1 MTRHTH
7 ITFGSFFL
15 PGPTEVRPEILQ
27 AMVRPMIGH
36 RGAEYEALHR
46 RVNSGLQQVFRTQ
59 RPVYLLTAS
68 ATAMMEM
75 AIRGAPEG
83 PVLSLV
89 NGAFAERFAR
99 VAQGC
104 GRRTRVA
111 SVPWGE
117 VHPLEMVEELLAS
130 EPFAAM
136 TAVHSETSTGARA
149 DVGALTELAHRYGVM
164 CLVDSVTGVGGIPLE
179 TDALGLDF
187 VFTGS
192 QKALA
197 LPPGLSFAVASE
209 AYILQAS
216 AAPERGRYLDP
227 VEFEEFSLRDQTPT
241 TPALPLLFAADAQL
255 ADIAAEG
262 IEARWARHTA
272 MRECVD
278 AWIVAQREAGVAVG
292 LLAAADVR
300 SSTVSAI
307 TLPPELRAVAVVAA
321 LGEKG
326 FVIARGYGA
335 TQDSTVRIGHMGDHT
350 VEGLARCLDALAGVL
365 TA

>member
-1 MTRHTH
+1 
-7 ITFGSFFL
+7 
-15 PGPTEVRPEILQ
+15 
-27 AMVRPMIGH
+27 
-36 RGAEYEALHR
+36 
-46 RVNSGLQQVFRTQ
+46 
-59 RPVYLLTAS
+59 
-68 ATAMMEM
+68 MMEM

-83 PVLSLV
+83 SVLSLV

-99 VAQGC
+99 VAQRC
-104 GRRTRVA
+104 GRRTRVVG
-111 SVPWGE
+111 VPWGE
-117 VHPLEMVEELLAS
+117 THALALVEEHLS
-130 EPFAAM
+130 REPFAAM
-136 TAVHSETSTGARA
+136 TVVHSETSTGARA

-164 CLVDSVTGVGGIPLE
+164 CLVDSVSGVGGIPLE

-272 MRECVD
+272 MREAVD
-278 AWIVAQREAGVAVG
+278 AWVTAEREAGVAVG
-292 LLAAADVR
+292 VLAAPDAR
-300 SSTVSAI
+300 SGTVSAI
-307 TLPPELRAVAVVAA
+307 TLPPELRAADVVAA

-335 TQDSTVRIGHMGDHT
+335 MQDSTVRIGHMGDHT
-350 VEGLARCLDALAGVL
+350 VEGLARCLDALGSVL
-365 TA
+365 RA